1 MHVMMTKPYFWWPLQ
16 GVLSLIS
23 FFFAL
28 FGIDLL
34 VATYGLKDP
43 FHFVMT
49 FFSASFIILMGL
61 ALFAGLMLR
70 MIKRYRQTN
79 DTAPHR

>member
-1 MHVMMTKPYFWWPLQ
+1 MMNRSYFWWLLQ

-23 FFFAL
+23 LFFAL

-34 VATYGLKDP
+34 VATYGLKNP

-49 FFSASFIILMGL
+49 FFSASFIILISL
-61 ALFAGLMLR
+61 ALFAGFVAR
-70 MIKRYRQTN
+70 MIRRYRQPNNTGF
-79 DTAPHR
+79 HK